1 MNSILEIKNLS
12 FGYTKDKLV
21 LEDLNIQ
28 FNEGEIIAL
37 LGKNGCGK
45 STLLDCIIGA
55 NQYQGF
61 VFVDGIN
68 SKEYSEKELAKKIA
82 YIPQNLIINIDY
94 SVRDFISFGRNP
106 YKGLFEN
113 LSNEEYEMIES
124 NAKVCGIYDLLDN
137 DITKI
142 SGGER
147 QKIILARTLYQ
158 DFNILL
164 LDEAMSEISKYSRM
178 KIVNNINNYFKNK
191 TIIYISHYYEKYP
204 FDKVINLTDRKE

>member
-94 SVRDFISFGRNP
+94 SVRDFISFPQQIRVSEVLFCICLRESWSN
-106 YKGLFEN
+106 GLV
-113 LSNEEYEMIES
+113 LPASW
-124 NAKVCGIYDLLDN
+124 
-137 DITKI
+137 T
-142 SGGER
+142 
-147 QKIILARTLYQ
+147 
-158 DFNILL
+158 
-164 LDEAMSEISKYSRM
+164 
-178 KIVNNINNYFKNK
+178 
-191 TIIYISHYYEKYP
+191 
-204 FDKVINLTDRKE
+204 

>member
-45 STLLDCIIGA
+45 STLLDCIIGS

-94 SVRDFISFGRNP
+94 SHNRFFLLNALLEILFLLEEIRIKDFSKIC
-106 YKGLFEN
+106 L
-113 LSNEEYEMIES
+113 
-124 NAKVCGIYDLLDN
+124 
-137 DITKI
+137 TKNM
-142 SGGER
+142 R
-147 QKIILARTLYQ
+147 W
-158 DFNILL
+158 
-164 LDEAMSEISKYSRM
+164 
-178 KIVNNINNYFKNK
+178 
-191 TIIYISHYYEKYP
+191 
-204 FDKVINLTDRKE
+204 